1 MPDFTADIEIDVE
14 EFWENCSKY
23 EQEEMID
30 MLEEEGWVR
39 RIIPNGKNPGNY
51 KQPSLMDQEWETMV
65 RNLYDL
71 RQRVTLEEE
80 EIIKKIVSRYV

>member
-14 EFWENCSKY
+14 EFWENCSRSEKD
-23 EQEEMID
+23 EMIN
-30 MLEEEGWVR
+30 MLEDEGWVR
-39 RIIPNGKNPGNY
+39 RVIPDGKNPGRYN
-51 KQPSLMDQEWETMV
+51 QSSLMDNEWETMV